1 MITESNV
8 ELYLVN
14 KINAIGGLAMKF
26 TSPGLSGVPDRLIL
40 YRGFAFFVELKK
52 PHGKPRELQ
61 KKMAK
66 RIRSRGTKVFCI
78 STKEQVDELA
88 VMLESGIEPM
98 EQHFD
103 RI

>member
-40 YRGFAFFVELKK
+40 YKGLAFFVELKK

-66 RIRSRGTKVFCI
+66 RIRTRGIKVFCI
-78 STKEQVDELA
+78 STKEHVNELTA
-88 VMLESGIEPM
+88 MLESGIEPM

>member
-14 KINAIGGLAMKF
+14 KINSIGGLAMKF
-26 TSPGLSGVPDRLIL
+26 TSPGLSGVPDRLVL

-66 RIRSRGTKVFCI
+66 RIRSRGI
-78 STKEQVDELA
+78 
-88 VMLESGIEPM
+88 
-98 EQHFD
+98 
-103 RI
+103 